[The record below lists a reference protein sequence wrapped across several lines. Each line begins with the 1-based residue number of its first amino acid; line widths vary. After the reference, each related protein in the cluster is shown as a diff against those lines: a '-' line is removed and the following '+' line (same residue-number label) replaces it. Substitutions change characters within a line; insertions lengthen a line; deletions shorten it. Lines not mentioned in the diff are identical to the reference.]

1 MNNTGHIYSYNL
13 DYIASYEIIIS
24 QFKVKVILI
33 IVADLNT
40 GYLHEKLI
48 NENKSLFGMFL
59 YPKIGTMIAGEGNE
73 LYRKIIFEEPTSS
86 LMHSEGVGDDIVSEI
101 SHVLR
106 RQWHKND

>member
-48 NENKSLFGMFL
+48 NENKSFLKNQHHLSCIPKVLVMILYQKSHMF
-59 YPKIGTMIAGEGNE
+59 
-73 LYRKIIFEEPTSS
+73 
-86 LMHSEGVGDDIVSEI
+86 
-101 SHVLR
+101 
-106 RQWHKND
+106 